1 VDVPKVS
8 EEHKNRRREQII
20 DGARRCFARHGY
32 EGATVARLED
42 EIGLSR
48 GAIFNY
54 FPNKEALFVAV
65 AASLSDRMMTI
76 WLEQGFRA
84 LLEAIVHEDTDWL
97 AVQLEA
103 VRRFRTDPE
112 FQRQVAAQDEIW
124 EETRDERLD
133 ALRAQGLRDDVG
145 IDQVG
150 IFLGLIANGLALRV
164 TVGDPNP
171 DLDVIAE
178 LVETGVG
185 PRRGGR
191 ATREWK
197 SAPQTRPTPR
207 ARRRSSAR

>member
-1 VDVPKVS
+1 VPKVS
-8 EEHKNRRREQII
+8 EEHKNRRRVQIL

-32 EGATVARLED
+32 EGATVARLEE

-65 AASLSDRMMTI
+65 AASLSDRMTRI
-76 WLEQGFRA
+76 WLEQGFRS
-84 LLEAIVHEDTDWL
+84 LLEAILDEDTDWL

-112 FQRQVAAQDEIW
+112 FQRQVEAQEEIW
-124 EETRDERLD
+124 AETRDQRLD
-133 ALRAQGLRDDVG
+133 ALRAQGVRDDVG
-145 IDQVG
+145 VDQVG

-171 DLDVIAE
+171 DLDAIAE
-178 LVETGVG
+178 LVETGVR

-191 ATREWK
+191 SAQRGK
-197 SAPQTRPTPR
+197 SAPHTRPAPR
-207 ARRRSSAR
+207 SRRRSSAR

>member
-1 VDVPKVS
+1 VPKVS

-32 EGATVARLED
+32 EGATVARLE
-42 EIGLSR
+42 EEVGLSR

-65 AASLSDRMMTI
+65 AASLSDRMTRI

-84 LLEAIVHEDTDWL
+84 LLDAIVHEDTDWL

-112 FQRQVAAQDEIW
+112 FRRQVDAQEEVW
-124 EETRDERLD
+124 AETRDERLD
-133 ALRAQGLRDDVG
+133 ALREQGVRDDVG
-145 IDQVG
+145 IDQIG

-171 DLDVIAE
+171 DLDAIAE

-185 PRRGGR
+185 PRR
-191 ATREWK
+191 
-197 SAPQTRPTPR
+197 R
-207 ARRRSSAR
+207 ARRKLVTQSH

>member
-1 VDVPKVS
+1 MDVPKVS

-32 EGATVARLED
+32 EGATVVRLEK

-54 FPNKEALFVAV
+54 YPNKEALFVAV

-185 PRRGGR
+185 PRRRGTG
-191 ATREWK
+191 TGEWK
-197 SAPQTRPTPR
+197 GAPRTRPTPR
-207 ARRRSSAR
+207 SRRRSSAR

>member
-1 VDVPKVS
+1 MPKVS

-32 EGATVARLED
+32 EGATVARLEE

-65 AASLSDRMMTI
+65 AASLSDRMTRI

-84 LLEAIVHEDTDWL
+84 LLDAIVHEDTDWL

-112 FQRQVAAQDEIW
+112 FQRQVDAQEEVW
-124 EETRDERLD
+124 AETRDERLD
-133 ALRAQGLRDDVG
+133 LLRAQGVRDDVG

-171 DLDVIAE
+171 DLDAIAE

-185 PRRGGR
+185 PRR
-191 ATREWK
+191 
-197 SAPQTRPTPR
+197 R
-207 ARRRSSAR
+207 ARRKVVTQSH

>member
-191 ATREWK
+191 ATRERK

>member
-133 ALRAQGLRDDVG
+133 ALRAQSLRDDVG

-185 PRRGGR
+185 RRRGGR
-191 ATREWK
+191 GTGEWK
-197 SAPQTRPTPR
+197 SAPRTRPTPR
-207 ARRRSSAR
+207 SRPRSSAR